1 MWSYIV
7 LVLKKQ
13 FMTKVNTE
21 DKQYVYKEPMS
32 IKEILIGI
40 AEGLAFL
47 FFLGSLI
54 LIVKRLSKELPSFP
68 LSNEYK
74 LAFSGTEILNLAF

>member
-13 FMTKVNTE
+13 FMTKVDTE

-54 LIVKRLSKELPSFP
+54 LVVTLGCVMVDSCYYYYVPGGF
-68 LSNEYK
+68 
-74 LAFSGTEILNLAF
+74 

>member
-1 MWSYIV
+1 MWSQIV
-7 LVLKKQ
+7 HVFKKQ

-54 LIVKRLSKELPSFP
+54 LIVTLGCVMVDSCYYYYVPGGF
-68 LSNEYK
+68 
-74 LAFSGTEILNLAF
+74 

>member
-1 MWSYIV
+1 MWSQIV
-7 LVLKKQ
+7 HVFKKQ

-54 LIVKRLSKELPSFP
+54 LAVTLGCVMIDKCYYFYVPGGF
-68 LSNEYK
+68 
-74 LAFSGTEILNLAF
+74 

>member
-1 MWSYIV
+1 MWSSIV
-7 LVLKKQ
+7 HVLKKQ

-21 DKQYVYKEPMS
+21 DKQYVYKMN

-47 FFLGSLI
+47 FFLGSL
-54 LIVKRLSKELPSFP
+54 F
-68 LSNEYK
+68 
-74 LAFSGTEILNLAF
+74 LAITLGCVMIDKCYYFYVPGGF

>member
-54 LIVKRLSKELPSFP
+54 LVVTLGCVMVDSCYYYYVPGGF
-68 LSNEYK
+68 
-74 LAFSGTEILNLAF
+74 

>member
-1 MWSYIV
+1 
-7 LVLKKQ
+7 
-13 FMTKVNTE
+13 MTKVDTE

-54 LIVKRLSKELPSFP
+54 LVVTLGCVMVDSCYYYYVPGGF
-68 LSNEYK
+68 
-74 LAFSGTEILNLAF
+74 

>member
-1 MWSYIV
+1 MWSQIV
-7 LVLKKQ
+7 HVLKKQ

-54 LIVKRLSKELPSFP
+54 LIVTLGCVMVDSCYYYYVPGGF
-68 LSNEYK
+68 
-74 LAFSGTEILNLAF
+74 

>member
-21 DKQYVYKEPMS
+21 DKQYVYKMN
-32 IKEILIGI
+32 IKEILIGV
-40 AEGLAFL
+40 AEMIAFL
-47 FFLGSLI
+47 FC
-54 LIVKRLSKELPSFP
+54 
-68 LSNEYK
+68 
-74 LAFSGTEILNLAF
+74 LAAIIAAVTVGCVMIDSCYYYYVPGGF

>member
-1 MWSYIV
+1 MWSQIV
-7 LVLKKQ
+7 HVFKKQ

-47 FFLGSLI
+47 FFLGS
-54 LIVKRLSKELPSFP
+54 
-68 LSNEYK
+68 
-74 LAFSGTEILNLAF
+74 

>member
-21 DKQYVYKEPMS
+21 DKQCVYKMS

-40 AEGLAFL
+40 AEGLVFL

-54 LIVKRLSKELPSFP
+54 LLVTLGCVMVDSCYYYYVPGGF
-68 LSNEYK
+68 
-74 LAFSGTEILNLAF
+74 

>member
-1 MWSYIV
+1 MWSCIV
-7 LVLKKQ
+7 HMLKKQ
-13 FMTKVNTE
+13 LMTKVNTK

-54 LIVKRLSKELPSFP
+54 LAVTVLQ
-68 LSNEYK
+68 
-74 LAFSGTEILNLAF
+74 

>member
-13 FMTKVNTE
+13 FMTKVDTE

-54 LIVKRLSKELPSFP
+54 LIITLGCVMVDSCYYYYVPGGF
-68 LSNEYK
+68 
-74 LAFSGTEILNLAF
+74 

>member
-54 LIVKRLSKELPSFP
+54 LIVTLGCVMVDSCYYYYVPGGF
-68 LSNEYK
+68 
-74 LAFSGTEILNLAF
+74 